1 MVNQRNRKPDRVYS
15 IEECSICGYKLK
27 RDFKDGDYVLKE
39 SGVCP
44 KCNKAMSIRYIF
56 AEPAYPPPK

>member
-1 MVNQRNRKPDRVYS
+1 MANPKNSKLDRVYTV
-15 IEECSICGYKLK
+15 EECAICGYKLK

-44 KCNKAMSIRYIF
+44 KCNKAMVIKYVF
-56 AEPAYPPPK
+56 AESPPK